1 MKHPFL
7 QCAAALVLLGAAHI
21 AGIAATPAQT
31 ARSVAEVATYR
42 GPDRQARLVEGAKR
56 EGELSIYYAHPIV
69 PAISE
74 AFSKKYG
81 IKVRAWRA
89 GSEAMTQRLIAEYRA
104 GKNDA
109 DVVLNTTADTEAA
122 SREKMVQEV
131 WSPYQQ
137 NLIAQ
142 ALPAHHEW
150 TVFNLD
156 IYTAAYNTRLVKK
169 EDLPRSYEDLLDPKW
184 KGRLAVEANDE
195 AWFGSLLGEMGE
207 QRGRALFDK
216 VIATNG
222 MTVRKG
228 HSLLASLVASG
239 EVPLAL
245 TVYSWNP
252 DQLKRKGAPIE
263 SLFLPPL
270 FANATA
276 IAVMKKAPHPNAA
289 VLFYDF
295 LFSEGQKLMADAG
308 YVPTSKDVDSPARR
322 MSIKFID
329 PAQELAMHDKW
340 RRLFDETIVKKAR

>member
-1 MKHPFL
+1 
-7 QCAAALVLLGAAHI
+7 
-21 AGIAATPAQT
+21 
-31 ARSVAEVATYR
+31 
-42 GPDRQARLVEGAKR
+42 
-56 EGELSIYYAHPIV
+56 
-69 PAISE
+69 
-74 AFSKKYG
+74 
-81 IKVRAWRA
+81 
-89 GSEAMTQRLIAEYRA
+89 
-104 GKNDA
+104 
-109 DVVLNTTADTEAA
+109 
-122 SREKMVQEV
+122 
-131 WSPYQQ
+131 
-137 NLIAQ
+137 
-142 ALPAHHEW
+142 
-150 TVFNLD
+150 
-156 IYTAAYNTRLVKK
+156 
-169 EDLPRSYEDLLDPKW
+169 
-184 KGRLAVEANDE
+184 
-195 AWFGSLLGEMGE
+195 
-207 QRGRALFDK
+207 
-216 VIATNG
+216 